1 MNIMDIFNVPFGYL
15 LRFCYSLIPNYA
27 VALLLFAVIIK
38 IVLFPLGIKQQKNM
52 QKQASLRPKEMA
64 IRNRYAGRND
74 QVTQQKLQQDLMD
87 LYKRENYSPFGGCL
101 PLLLQFPII
110 IALYNVIRNPLTY
123 IVRIGDKIE
132 SIGQRIVDLNLA
144 EKAPAFEIDMIQLIR
159 NNFSSFTDLLPAGF
173 QTSDLPS
180 FDIFPGFD
188 LSQTPNISN
197 ANWLLII
204 PILTFVST
212 FFSMKLTKKFSY
224 QPPVDNSNP
233 SNNVSMKIMDYMMPL
248 MSTWIAFTVPAVI
261 GVYWI
266 YQNILGFVQQVVL
279 SKVYPYPKFSDE
291 DYKRIEK
298 EMNGTLKKEKKK
310 PKTKSLHNIDED
322 DAEAPPVIAEKK
334 DEQKAKLFEKER
346 PVLKE
351 DRPDRE
357 SGQKE
362 EKKIRSLHRIDED
375 DD

>member
-1 MNIMDIFNVPFGYL
+1 MNSILDIFNVPFGYL
-15 LRFCYSLIPNYA
+15 LRFCYNLIPNYA
-27 VALLLFAVIIK
+27 VALLLFTLIIK

-101 PLLLQFPII
+101 PLLIQFPII

-123 IVRIGDKIE
+123 LLRIGDRVE
-132 SIGQRIVDLNLA
+132 AIGERIVELNLA
-144 EKAPAFEIDMIQLIR
+144 EKAPQIEIDMIQYISS
-159 NNFSSFTDLLPAGF
+159 NFGSFTDLLPNGF
-173 QTSDLPS
+173 QLSDLPT
-180 FDIFPGFD
+180 FNIFSGFD
-188 LSQTPNISN
+188 LSQTPSISN
-197 ANWLLII
+197 ANWLLIV
-204 PILTFVST
+204 PILTFVSS
-212 FFSMKLTKKFSY
+212 FLSMKLTKKFSY
-224 QPPVDNSNP
+224 QPPMDNGQSGNI
-233 SNNVSMKIMDYMMPL
+233 SMKLMDYMMPL
-248 MSTWIAFTVPAVI
+248 MSAWIAFTVPAVI
-261 GVYWI
+261 GVYWV
-266 YQNILGFVQQVVL
+266 YQSIFSFVQQIVL
-279 SKVYPYPKFSDE
+279 YKLYPYPKFSEE

-310 PKTKSLHNIDED
+310 VKSKSLHNIDED
-322 DAEAPPVIAEKK
+322 DDVLQSVSEKTEEPKSTILTREA
-334 DEQKAKLFEKER
+334 

-351 DRPDRE
+351 DQP
-357 SGQKE
+357 SKTTSKE